1 MFLLFKIHMTTFL
14 IRKSTGFQQ
23 PQAFRWFLLRS
34 TQVELLSI
42 RDSCQT
48 HVNNSLRFS
57 VECLTHL
64 NKLNEQCHGKR
75 RPLICVH

>member
-48 HVNNSLRFS
+48 HVNSLRFS
-57 VECLTHL
+57 VEFFCHL
-64 NKLNEQCHGKR
+64 HCKFDCFCSNPSQSH
-75 RPLICVH
+75 